1 MSCNQFQQENDADTL
16 FSVGRR
22 LLKGNCVEQ
31 DIQRAKE
38 LLIRAAELGHRR
50 AHELLASIKAQ
61 EPAQSP
67 EDRTEWNKMRSGQ
80 LYAWSDP
87 VIDNRRY
94 CHLSIVIMG
103 MDYIWGRES
112 LSIITACSWM
122 PAISP

>member
-1 MSCNQFQQENDADTL
+1 MLSLCSKVKQYDNMSCNQFQQENDADTL

-31 DIQRAKE
+31 DIHRAKE
-38 LLIRAAELGHRR
+38 LLIRAAELGHRG

-80 LYAWSDP
+80 LYDWSDP
-87 VIDNRRY
+87 FIDN
-94 CHLSIVIMG
+94 
-103 MDYIWGRES
+103 S
-112 LSIITACSWM
+112 LRQSRLAC
-122 PAISP
+122 